1 MIRRAVQPPPPPI
14 LQQGAGMAVPGNLA
28 SPSLRVVGGLIDV
41 VILLILGGLLDLITH
56 DSRFATG
63 LIALLIWV
71 SYFAYF
77 WSQRGESIGMMVFGF
92 RVRDAASGHYPSVGQ
107 AAVRGLVWTL
117 EVVPCTFCLIGIL
130 AWAWMFWDPR
140 RQALHDKITGTIVTA
155 S

>member
-1 MIRRAVQPPPPPI
+1 MIRRAVQPPPPPY
-14 LQQGAGMAVPGNLA
+14 LQPGGAMPVPGNLA
-28 SPSLRVVGGLIDV
+28 SPGLRVVGGLIDV
-41 VILLILGGLLDLITH
+41 VILLILGGLLDLVTH
-56 DSRFATG
+56 DNRFTTG
-63 LIALLIWV
+63 LVGLLVWV
-71 SYFAYF
+71 AYFTYF

-92 RVRDAASGHYPSVGQ
+92 RVRDAASGRYPGVAQ
-107 AAVRGLVWTL
+107 AAVRGLVWSL